1 MESPDIYSCNIDVLK
16 QINPLSVRRL
26 ETLQYDSGPY
36 QRVSSRSGL
45 PILKVSRENRITYL
59 CSKVDPQR
67 EAERL
72 VHSYL
77 DGTEQLV
84 VLFGMGLGYHLQE
97 MLRMNS
103 GAHFVIVE
111 PDLELFAEILKTRD
125 LSDILLSNN
134 ITLLIEPRG
143 IDLDEF
149 SPHPSAVNIRQ
160 VVLRPYRTLFET
172 KAQQAVKDFQAY
184 VNGKRINIATLKR
197 FDRLWTKNTFKNCHF
212 FFTRGGVSILR
223 GRFRGLP
230 AIVVAAGPSVER
242 DLALLKQHSRNSILI
257 AVDTVLNTLLSQ
269 DIHPDFVVT
278 VDPQLINSYHLA
290 SLVIPPSTDV
300 LPVLIA
306 DPAVYPTVL
315 RTYRGEVLITS
326 SVFSP
331 GRIIEQFAEIKGSI
345 AAGGSVA
352 TAAFD
357 LARIMGADPIILMGL
372 DLSFSGGKTHISGS
386 YVERY
391 IQSYAHRLKPIHNF
405 TWTYIRGGSPE
416 VFTDKSGTAVL
427 SDRRMLLYR
436 NWFERQIRC
445 ETTTVLNATRGGLSI
460 EGIPDIAPEEIKKHV
475 PLSVNKQGRMHEIRS
490 LIGKVPIQT
499 EKARRFIEYLT
510 KRRDD
515 LDTMRSLSA
524 MAGAHAESLK
534 NTPTPEVE
542 RKLMSLEERIVSFRD
557 CSRLIDM
564 VMQEP
569 INEALATTPAEDMD
583 HALNRSI
590 ELYRAIEEAAAF
602 VRSVLEMAEKRLK
615 RKMALRD

>member
-1 MESPDIYSCNIDVLK
+1 MESPDIYSSNIEALK
-16 QINPLSVRRL
+16 QINPLSARRL

-36 QRVSSRSGL
+36 RRANSRSGL
-45 PILKVSRENRITYL
+45 PVLKVNRGNRTTYL

-72 VHSYL
+72 AHSNL

-103 GAHFVIVE
+103 GAHFIIVE

-125 LSDILLSNN
+125 LSDILLSKN
-134 ITLLIEPRG
+134 ITLLIEPQG
-143 IDLDEF
+143 IDLDEL

-160 VVLRPYRTLFET
+160 VVLRPYRTLYET
-172 KAQQAVKDFQAY
+172 EAHKAVKDFQAY
-184 VNGKRINIATLKR
+184 VNGKRINIATLRR
-197 FDRLWTKNTFKNCHF
+197 FDRLWTKNTFINCHF

-230 AIVVAAGPSVER
+230 AIVVAAGPSVEQ
-242 DLALLKQHSRNSILI
+242 DLPLLKQHSRNSVLI
-257 AVDTVLNTLLSQ
+257 AVDTVLNTLLNR

-290 SLVIPPSTDV
+290 SLAIPPGTDE
-300 LPVLIA
+300 LPVLVA

-315 RTYRGEVLITS
+315 RTYRGDVLITS

-391 IQSYAHRLKPIHNF
+391 IHSYANRLRTILNF
-405 TWTYIRGGSPE
+405 TGTYIRGGSPE

-436 NWFERQIRC
+436 NWFERQIRY

-460 EGIPDIAPEEIKKHV
+460 EGIPDIVPEEIKKHV
-475 PLSVNKQGRMHEIRS
+475 PKSINKKGSMDEIRS

-515 LDTMRSLSA
+515 LDTMQSLSA
-524 MAGAHAESLK
+524 MAGAYAKSLK
-534 NTPTPEVE
+534 NTPSPEVE

-569 INEALATTPAEDMD
+569 INEALAATPAENMN

-602 VRSVLEMAEKRLK
+602 VRSVLEMAEKRLA
-615 RKMALRD
+615 RKMRLQG